1 LGGYSV
7 VSQTIALVDDM
18 STSLISAPMSGI
30 FGFGFQS
37 LAVSGATPW
46 WQSLA
51 SSSAW
56 SQPLFGVYLA
66 RYRDVPGAASTEAQG
81 GKLTLGYLDSS
92 LYSGDITY
100 VSVTEQRYWNVPIAG
115 EFATDDLPESSRCGR
130 GADSWLS
137 SALFKPCPC
146 KEVL

>member
-1 LGGYSV
+1 LKNSSTGFGISYGSGTASGTLATDTVALGGYSV

-18 STSLISAPMSGI
+18 STSLIAAPMSGI

-56 SQPLFGVYLA
+56 SEPLFGVYLA

-115 EFATDDLPESSRCGR
+115 EFCNR
-130 GADSWLS
+130 
-137 SALFKPCPC
+137 
-146 KEVL
+146 